1 MNSNFGSAPPPAHQ
15 GIRST
20 LKSHPTIAPQ
30 LPPTRPKGVS
40 PLHLNLK
47 PVSDSKLSWDY
58 LPVRDIEKKRNNEIT
73 NSRIHEFKVLHK
85 GHRAF

>member
-1 MNSNFGSAPPPAHQ
+1 MLCSAVFSTKKDFSVHTSSNSFSRLPSLMAADKQCPLLQPSLHQ

-30 LPPTRPKGVS
+30 LPLRPKKGVS

-47 PVSDSKLSWDY
+47 PVSDSKLSWY
-58 LPVRDIEKKRNNEIT
+58 I
-73 NSRIHEFKVLHK
+73 
-85 GHRAF
+85 